1 MKRKRW
7 HDKVMER
14 KAEAMEELAGTQEDA
29 GRGIE
34 FDEDR

>member
-7 HDKVMER
+7 RDKDMER
-14 KAEAMEELAGTQEDA
+14 KVEAMEELAGMQEDA
-29 GRGIE
+29 WRGIE